1 MFQSCLSLQ
10 QQCWIYDVVDQEL
23 VTVYNYLEQTSSMF
37 ECAAAFLAVW
47 NVCDE
52 FWEVNAAV

>member
-1 MFQSCLSLQ
+1 
-10 QQCWIYDVVDQEL
+10 
-23 VTVYNYLEQTSSMF
+23 MF

-52 FWEVNAAV
+52 FWEVNAALSSNDTVVCFLVSS